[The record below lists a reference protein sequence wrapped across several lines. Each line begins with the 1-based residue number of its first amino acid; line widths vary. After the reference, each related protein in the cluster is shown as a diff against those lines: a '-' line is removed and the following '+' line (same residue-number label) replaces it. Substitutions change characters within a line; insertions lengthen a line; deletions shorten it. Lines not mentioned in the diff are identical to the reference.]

1 MLTLPFTATS
11 LHSIFVPMVYY
22 QTSLAAS
29 RKLVTIVPLSAILLL
44 SGCQPK
50 QASLTPGGVP
60 APIATRSPSIVAPTP
75 EANVFVDEAMLA
87 KPYAIIGG
95 VVQNVGAQRLEKLS
109 VEIELR
115 RREDGS
121 VERREVAV
129 EPGKLEP
136 GEQGTYRL
144 KVLSE
149 EWSGSRVVRLRSGS
163 RTQEVTFKSLPGAK
177 RPPEKIE
184 GKVVTINPSA
194 RKKSDGSEFI
204 NTPDTPYKV
213 P

>member
-1 MLTLPFTATS
+1 MF
-11 LHSIFVPMVYY
+11 YY
-22 QTSLAAS
+22 QTSLATS
-29 RKLVTIVPLSAILLL
+29 RKLVTTAPLFAILLI
-44 SGCQPK
+44 SGCQKK
-50 QASLTPGGVP
+50 QTSLTTAAG
-60 APIATRSPSIVAPTP
+60 ASSPSVTQSPSPTAATP

-87 KPYAIIGG
+87 RPYAIIGG
-95 VVQNVGAQRLEKLS
+95 TVQNVGAERLEKLS

-121 VERREVAV
+121 IERREVSV

-136 GEQGTYRL
+136 GEQGRFKL

-184 GKVVTINPSA
+184 GRVVNVTPPA